1 MPLKRLEEFR
11 LFYNN
16 TIQPELTRL
25 ERMRLQ
31 LVGLLAISVLLMSA
45 VIAMEFYLN
54 LLFVTLMLAVPLG
67 LYIVYLFARIDEF
80 RRAFKPRVVRL
91 ILDFIDDGLNFD
103 QQNPLKYD
111 YKGFLPK
118 EQFLASRI
126 FDTKAQEYRGE
137 DKIEGKVG
145 EMFFELC
152 ELRVGEMSVLRSRI
166 NKVFSGVFVH
176 SLFNEPTDGEIIV
189 WPRSRLQFLTQSIR
203 AFTFKGGK
211 NKDSE
216 ILNEEFRRIFMTY
229 ATEDTHVAG
238 TLTPPMQQALV
249 NYVKDHKKELYISFL
264 GRDIYLGLSE
274 DKDMLEPFILQS
286 NLSFDRVREFFEDI
300 HNMLY
305 LVEVFDQSR

>member
-45 VIAMEFYLN
+45 VLAMEFYLN

-118 EQFLASRI
+118 ERFLASRI

-216 ILNEEFRRIFMTY
+216 ILNEEFRGIFMTY

-249 NYVKDHKKELYISFL
+249 NYVKEHKKELYISFL